1 MSRTDLDINAG
12 ETTALA
18 LTLKDENGDPIDLTT
33 CTRLELAAKR
43 NVDDTEYLFR
53 KTLGGGVVITDAAG
67 GLATVTIAAADT
79 LDLDDGAYP
88 YDVQL
93 VLSTGRFRALRGDLN
108 VDSAVN
114 RT

>member
-53 KTLGGGVVITDAAG
+53 KTLGAASSSRTRPAG
-67 GLATVTIAAADT
+67 SPPSRSRRPTRSTSTTARTPTT
-79 LDLDDGAYP
+79 CSSSSRRGA
-88 YDVQL
+88 
-93 VLSTGRFRALRGDLN
+93 
-108 VDSAVN
+108 SA
-114 RT
+114 RCAGT